1 MPIIG
6 NLTEFPLPEV
16 LLLVGTR
23 TGCLR
28 LYDVPETDVMEL
40 DMAEG
45 HAHALHLGGSSL
57 TEDREIV
64 TQLSVIV
71 GAGEGMFEFCVQPD
85 ISIRRE
91 QPLPINN
98 LVILMVLYV
107 DEVLV
112 RQSSP
117 ASGEPRYQ
125 AASPLPEIWIDPN
138 LNLFFQ
144 QCRHLLTDGTRSEDI
159 AEFLGMSNDEVRLN
173 LAYLRQLGFVQL
185 LAEAESMR
193 EVRIE
198 QEVTQKS
205 NELQLAAEASD
216 LIRRTGKLLKIPL
229 RQATG
234 SQAA

>member
-1 MPIIG
+1 MPILG
-6 NLTEFPLPEV
+6 DLTDFPLPEV
-16 LLLVGTR
+16 LLLVGSR

-28 LYDVPETDVMEL
+28 LYDVPETDDMEL
-40 DMAEG
+40 DLAEG
-45 HAHALHLGGSSL
+45 HAHALRLGGSSL

-71 GAGEGMFEFCVQPD
+71 GAGAGMFEFRRQPD
-85 ISIRRE
+85 ISVRRE

-117 ASGEPRYQ
+117 QSGEPVYV
-125 AASPLPEIWIDPN
+125 AFSPLPEIWIDPN
-138 LNLFFQ
+138 LNMFFE
-144 QCRHLLTDGTRSEDI
+144 QCRNLLAEGARSIDI
-159 AEFLGMSNDEVRLN
+159 AQFLGMPNDEVRLN

-185 LAEAESMR
+185 KDEAEPTR

-198 QEVTQKS
+198 REVAQKS

-229 RQATG
+229 RQATD
-234 SQAA
+234 SRAA